1 MNTVQLISNLAKRLN
16 KTKAEVDDLLTKTT
30 DIISEQLL
38 SDNIVSI
45 HHFGTLELKKRN
57 ERISVNPVTG
67 QRTLIPP
74 KLVAGYKV
82 SPTLKDRI
90 KDAGL

>member
-1 MNTVQLISNLAKRLN
+1 MNAAQLTSKLAKHLG

-30 DIISEQLL
+30 DIITEQL
-38 SDNIVSI
+38 SSGNIVSI
-45 HHFGTLELKKRN
+45 HNFGTLELKKRD
-57 ERISVNPVTG
+57 ERISVNPATG

-82 SPTLKDRI
+82 SPTLKDKI
-90 KDAGL
+90 KESGL